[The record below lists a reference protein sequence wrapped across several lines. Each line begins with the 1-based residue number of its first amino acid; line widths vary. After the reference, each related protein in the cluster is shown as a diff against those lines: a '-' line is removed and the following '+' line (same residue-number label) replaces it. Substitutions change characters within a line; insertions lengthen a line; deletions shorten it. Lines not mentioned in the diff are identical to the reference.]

1 MVCTFMLIVLP
12 TLVLRACYSFW
23 CWLTGKK
30 PTVEEKS
37 ADAQVNAEQDKKIAP
52 AAKGVCPYHVVLKFF
67 GMKVPEKKEKKEVCP
82 HAAQAQSKADSI
94 NAE

>member
-12 TLVLRACYSFW
+12 TLMMRACYAFW

-30 PTVEEKS
+30 PEVAAEQP
-37 ADAQVNAEQDKKIAP
+37 AQVNAEGEQKQAA

-67 GMKVPEKKEKKEVCP
+67 GFKVPEKKQKEPAAEVVE
-82 HAAQAQSKADSI
+82 AQADERVKA
-94 NAE
+94 E

>member
-30 PTVEEKS
+30 PTVEEKP
-37 ADAQVNAEQDKKIAP
+37 AQVNAEQDKNIAP

-82 HAAQAQSKADSI
+82 HAADAQAKA
-94 NAE
+94 AEGIKAE